1 MKGLACLAAQ
11 HRLTINYAAKK
22 CLRVLTGLYR
32 CVLSGQCIV
41 TSVPMLGTMPGLFIP
56 ASPPPPVPRV
66 PRVPG
71 PWSWSAAAAC
81 TFICRNIRNWL
92 PAQPRQAL

>member
-11 HRLTINYAAKK
+11 TNYAAKK

-41 TSVPMLGTMPGLFIP
+41 TSVPVLGTMPGLFIP

-71 PWSWSAAAAC
+71 SLVLVSSSGLH
-81 TFICRNIRNWL
+81 IYL
-92 PAQPRQAL
+92 S

>member
-11 HRLTINYAAKK
+11 TNYAAKK

-41 TSVPMLGTMPGLFIP
+41 TSVPMLGTMP

-71 PWSWSAAAAC
+71 PWSWSPAAAF

-92 PAQPRQAL
+92 PAPPRQALY

>member
-11 HRLTINYAAKK
+11 TNYAAKK

-41 TSVPMLGTMPGLFIP
+41 TSVPMLGTMPASIYPRLTSASCAPCPARAWSLVLVSSSGLHIYL
-56 ASPPPPVPRV
+56 S
-66 PRVPG
+66 
-71 PWSWSAAAAC
+71 
-81 TFICRNIRNWL
+81 
-92 PAQPRQAL
+92 